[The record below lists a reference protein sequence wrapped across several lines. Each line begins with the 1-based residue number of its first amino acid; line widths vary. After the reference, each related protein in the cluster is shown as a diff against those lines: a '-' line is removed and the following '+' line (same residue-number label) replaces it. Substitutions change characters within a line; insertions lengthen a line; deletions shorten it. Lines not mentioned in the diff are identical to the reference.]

1 MAHPNIYPNVL
12 LELPARLKAV
22 LVDYAR
28 QGQIDSDTVGYPYLI
43 SVKQMGRGAVQAYV
57 ARNGQI
63 ASIIM
68 NPRSR
73 TAEPDLS
80 WDPNDGYRA
89 KSSSPVQVGPK
100 DRRERAMRESTNN
113 FTRLVDQLY
122 EG

>member
-1 MAHPNIYPNVL
+1 MAHPNIYPTVL
-12 LELPARLKAV
+12 LELPPRLKAV

-28 QGQIDSDTVGYPYLI
+28 KGQIDSDTVGYPFLI

-68 NPRSR
+68 NPRAR
-73 TAEPDLS
+73 TAEPELS

-89 KSSSPVQVGPK
+89 KTAAPVQVGPR
-100 DRRERAMRESTNN
+100 DRRERGMRESTE
-113 FTRLVDQLY
+113 FARLVDQLY